1 MAYCNH
7 NLRCEHKFFA
17 HTASIS
23 KGLWKCFRACLNK
36 TPVSSVDSSGGDS
49 QVKIILW
56 FILLVLCWPLA
67 LLLLFLYPL
76 IWLLML
82 PFRLIGVTVNALFDL
97 IKALFGLPARIL
109 RA

>member
-1 MAYCNH
+1 M
-7 NLRCEHKFFA
+7 
-17 HTASIS
+17 
-23 KGLWKCFRACLNK
+23 
-36 TPVSSVDSSGGDS
+36 
-49 QVKIILW
+49 KIILW

-82 PFRLIGVTVNALFDL
+82 PFRLIGVTVNVLFDF